1 MAEQSQTLYRKW
13 RSQTFNEL
21 IGQDSISQ
29 TLRKALTANRLAHAY
44 LFCGPRGTGK
54 TSSAR
59 LLAKIVNCQNPQN
72 GEPCNTCISCRE
84 ITEGM
89 STDVFEIDAASN
101 RGIDEI
107 RDLRDRARVS
117 SGIGKTRFYIIDEA
131 HMLTT
136 EAFNALLKTLEEPPP
151 HVIFVLATTEANK
164 IPATVLSRC
173 QRFDFRRIP
182 MREIANRLAYVA
194 QQEQI
199 PCEPAALE
207 IIARAAQ
214 GGMRDALSLLDQAR
228 AFSAD
233 TVTVSIVRSM
243 LGMTDPSLIRD
254 LARFIAQNDAAAGLR
269 RIYDLTQSGVDPRQI
284 ATQLTELWRWL
295 ALARANADLKTIVD
309 ISDEEAQE
317 VQEIAALF
325 ELPVITRCA
334 RVFSGDTVGP
344 RSLSVPQ
351 LAVELDFLDCIHIAH
366 LPAQPMA
373 PTPEASTKTPSAP
386 PARADV
392 SRAPVKKPASQPN
405 SEQQTEPIS
414 LHNPQKTD
422 AAPRSSATETA
433 APSQAAAQNQHTGG
447 NFATHNTADIHS
459 DELLE
464 RARDSWGIIQKIIH
478 QKDKPTE
485 ALLRNA
491 KLFAADTGDPA
502 VLYFQ
507 ASKIFVS
514 KLQEINR
521 KQIIENSIK
530 EVLQVPCLIQLMTV
544 EEGENMLRLRGISPT
559 KQSVAKEPPIA
570 EKDLSPAH
578 SAATPGQS
586 VSAIEEQPEV
596 KPAPTQQQGNAPQS
610 LIDIARQDPVVR
622 AVSAEFDAE
631 IIHVAKNQSE

>member
-29 TLRKALTANRLAHAY
+29 TLRKAITANRLAHAY

-72 GEPCNTCISCRE
+72 SEPCNTCVSCRE

-117 SGIGKTRFYIIDEA
+117 SGKGKTRFYIIDEA

-182 MREIANRLAYVA
+182 MREIADRLAFVA

-199 PCEPAALE
+199 PYEPAALE

-228 AFSAD
+228 AFSTD
-233 TVTVSIVRSM
+233 TITVAIVRSM
-243 LGMTDPSLIRD
+243 LGMTDPALIHE

-269 RIYDLTQSGVDPRQI
+269 RIYDLVQSGVDPRQI
-284 ATQLTELWRWL
+284 ASQLTELWRWL
-295 ALARANADLKTIVD
+295 ALARANADLKTIID
-309 ISDEEAQE
+309 ISDEEAHE
-317 VQEIAALF
+317 ILEIAALF
-325 ELPVITRCA
+325 DLPVITRCA

-351 LAVELDFLDCIHIAH
+351 LAIELDFLDCIHIAH
-366 LPAQPMA
+366 QPLQQTLPAA
-373 PTPEASTKTPSAP
+373 TEPSAKTLP
-386 PARADV
+386 SSAVRAET
-392 SRAPVKKPASQPN
+392 PTKKPVSQPT
-405 SEQQTEPIS
+405 SEPLSETASINTPQQTNS
-414 LHNPQKTD
+414 PQ
-422 AAPRSSATETA
+422 RSSSAETA
-433 APSQAAAQNQHTGG
+433 IPSQQISTQSQLNRDSKVAGQN
-447 NFATHNTADIHS
+447 NTAIHS
-459 DELLE
+459 GELLE
-464 RARDSWGIIQKIIH
+464 RARDAWEIIQKVIH

-491 KLFAADTGDPA
+491 KLIAADAGDPA
-502 VLYFQ
+502 G
-507 ASKIFVS
+507 A
-514 KLQEINR
+514 
-521 KQIIENSIK
+521 
-530 EVLQVPCLIQLMTV
+530 
-544 EEGENMLRLRGISPT
+544 RG
-559 KQSVAKEPPIA
+559 
-570 EKDLSPAH
+570 
-578 SAATPGQS
+578 
-586 VSAIEEQPEV
+586 
-596 KPAPTQQQGNAPQS
+596 
-610 LIDIARQDPVVR
+610 ARSR
-622 AVSAEFDAE
+622 
-631 IIHVAKNQSE
+631 